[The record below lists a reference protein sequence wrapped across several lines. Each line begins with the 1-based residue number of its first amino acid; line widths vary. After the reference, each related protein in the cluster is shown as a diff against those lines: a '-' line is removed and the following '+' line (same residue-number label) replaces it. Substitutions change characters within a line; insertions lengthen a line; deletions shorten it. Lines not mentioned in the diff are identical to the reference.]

1 MLEYIKSKRLTIGEV
16 LSIAANIY
24 KQNIKTIAFVGFFII
39 IPLFLFNQWIV
50 SQTIINLNYL

>member
-24 KQNIKTIAFVGFFII
+24 KQNNIKIAFVGFFII
-39 IPLFLFNQWIV
+39 ITLLLLYGEQL
-50 SQTIINLNYL
+50 TL

>member
-24 KQNIKTIAFVGFFII
+24 KQNNDKEKADAASCRIPALSNTATAFEI
-39 IPLFLFNQWIV
+39 
-50 SQTIINLNYL
+50 

>member
-24 KQNIKTIAFVGFFII
+24 KQNIKTIAFVGFLLSYHCFYLING
-39 IPLFLFNQWIV
+39 LFLKQLLI
-50 SQTIINLNYL
+50 